1 MAAKLKEDAPG
12 QGFQIVDA
20 REKEAF
26 DGAGDG
32 QRSHIE
38 NSINLPFTDLLNEDG
53 TFKSDA
59 DIAEIFKGRGIS
71 TEKEQNFMC

>member
-1 MAAKLKEDAPG
+1 MHQLASKLSEDAAA

-20 REKEAF
+20 RDKKDF

-32 QRSHIE
+32 KRSHIE
-38 NSINLPFTDLLNEDG
+38 NSINLPFADLLNEDG

-59 DIAEIFKGRGIS
+59 EIAELFKGLGIS
-71 TEKEQNFMC
+71 TEKE